1 MTTTTSARPRPGDA
15 LRRTAVVAALRADSP
30 QDPVP
35 ATCTPTH
42 AYVVC
47 RELTPT
53 TLGALNPLDA
63 LDALN
68 PLNPL
73 EPLRKNLGDVVDL
86 GGSLTRDA
94 PSGGDDL
101 KAPADRARRAALAA
115 AAGARP

>member
-30 QDPVP
+30 QDPAP

-42 AYVVC
+42 TDVVC

-53 TLGALNPLDA
+53 TLGAPNPLGA
-63 LDALN
+63 LDA
-68 PLNPL
+68 LNPL
-73 EPLRKNLGDVVDL
+73 EPLRKNLGDAVDL

-101 KAPADRARRAALAA
+101 KAPVDRARRAALAA